1 MLKANKRAFLILSS
15 MLLIYSILRIYLY
28 FSPNTNFDIGPYNI
42 HHLYTGILLMVIFA
56 LPLILFSSRGHAETI
71 NSIGFGSGLGL
82 TLDEWVFLIA
92 TDGSDKS
99 YLTPVSFWGS
109 IIIISLTSIYIV
121 ILLLVNKRKT

>member
-1 MLKANKRAFLILSS
+1 MLNANKRALLILFS
-15 MLLIYSILRIYLY
+15 MLFTYSILRVYLY

-56 LPLILFSSRGHAETI
+56 LPLILFSNRGHAETI

-82 TLDEWVFLIA
+82 TLDEWVYLIA

-109 IIIISLTSIYIV
+109 VIIISLTSIYIV
-121 ILLLVNKRKT
+121 ILWLVKRDRT